1 MPTLYEVMQDDDF
14 LVELKLNNELLIK
27 FLDQEQI
34 KLLIRLVIEEPQF
47 NDCPQRCVKLPFVAM
62 QVLSMDNAHI
72 TSMLFNDPDN
82 VLLNLLMEFICV
94 PEEI

>member
-47 NDCPQRCVKLPFVAM
+47 NDCPQRCFKLPFVAM